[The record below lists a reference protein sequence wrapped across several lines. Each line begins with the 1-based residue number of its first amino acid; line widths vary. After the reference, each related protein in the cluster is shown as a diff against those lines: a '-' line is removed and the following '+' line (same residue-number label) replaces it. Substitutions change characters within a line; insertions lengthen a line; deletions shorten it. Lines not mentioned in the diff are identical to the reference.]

1 MASDKLYLVFCCQ
14 VLERLFLTSLNIS
27 LGRFVK
33 IGQILVIILVYITDP
48 IYVSQLI
55 TIDLV
60 TSEDVYFQFVLHD
73 IYVRIL
79 FDKLRLKYFQPV
91 LTIRIDPFWSSYVGV
106 PASLGSGSGYF
117 AKKTKILQNYQT

>member
-48 IYVSQLI
+48 IYVSLLI

-60 TSEDVYFQFVLHD
+60 TSEDVYFHFVLHD
-73 IYVRIL
+73 IYVRIP

-91 LTIRIDPFWSSYVGV
+91 LTARIGPFGSSYVGLS
-106 PASLGSGSGYF
+106 ASFRFDELLF
-117 AKKTKILQNYQT
+117 CQKTKIIQSN

>member
-33 IGQILVIILVYITDP
+33 IGQILLIIPVYITDP

-60 TSEDVYFQFVLHD
+60 TSEDVYFHFVLHV

-79 FDKLRLKYFQPV
+79 FDKLRLKYFQQV
-91 LTIRIDPFWSSYVGV
+91 LTARIDPFGSSFVGV
-106 PASLGSGSGYF
+106 SILS
-117 AKKTKILQNYQT
+117 KKNENFTK